1 MVQGYLG
8 RAIDADIND
17 TGPGARRGIPRQT
30 VMGPGTGTE
39 GTRTA
44 GIAHQGNAPRQT
56 NLAGMRMT
64 TQHDI
69 KISVG
74 GMPVNLGRMCQQD

>member
-8 RAIDADIND
+8 RAIDADIDD
-17 TGPGARRGIPRQT
+17 TGSGARGGITRQT
-30 VMGPGTGTE
+30 VMEPGTGTE
-39 GTRTA
+39 GPRTT

-56 NLAGMRMT
+56 NLACMRMT

-74 GMPVNLGRMCQQD
+74 GMPVNFG